1 MFDWLSRNLGMRGKS
16 THPLAG
22 AEALRGIIDDLP
34 QANLGKALQELA
46 DWLAL
51 TDRVDLSP
59 ADRVAAIRTL
69 DAEGAR
75 LAREVMIEF
84 LQSLPTQH
92 RAEQNWFALSTYHAR
107 VFEASR
113 SALRDLFDADKP
125 LARDKGTA
133 AHLAACA
140 LAALGARKKLAR
152 MRYRAVEPETW
163 SDLYGT
169 FQLADRLGI
178 ARKSLRL
185 PEADGDTSAYREFLL
200 AVWFELAPIG
210 SLNHVQMEH
219 LDRIV
224 RVLLDSFW
232 MSEAPD
238 AYTCWVVDLAISAP
252 PQRFHADATLRMSQR
267 FLAPGRAHLELVN
280 LGREIRRARA
290 LPTYL
295 LIDGI
300 EGLQNA
306 VNLVEKLVQHWS
318 RTPPRRVYDRAA
330 LQEGIDVVHGYRE
343 IRRLIAG
350 VAYLRLTEA
359 SAGGDL
365 SRQQRE
371 DFSRYGFV
379 SEQGDRQQAT
389 DNEIARVRA
398 MIEAQTRQMTLQWV
412 LTDISDFGYGAIAE
426 GATQWM
432 QVGLLLG
439 LRRAHDAD
447 WTAGVVR
454 RLSRNEQGQATVGVQ
469 RFPGIGRCGRLGA
482 LDQRQVSVFE
492 RSLEPGVSVFYD
504 AIALLEDNSV
514 LVEPGVHVDNARFR
528 MIIDGKRTTIKF
540 LQLLERGANFEHVRY
555 EVEPDTPG

>member
-1 MFDWLSRNLGMRGKS
+1 MFDWLSRNLGLRSKS

-22 AEALRGIIDDLP
+22 AEALRGIIEELP
-34 QANLGKALQELA
+34 QANLAKALQELA

-75 LAREVMIEF
+75 LTREVMIDF
-84 LQSLPTQH
+84 LQSSPTQH

-113 SALRDLFDADKP
+113 SALRDLFDADTP
-125 LARDKGTA
+125 LSRDKGTA
-133 AHLAACA
+133 ADLAVRA
-140 LAALGARKKLAR
+140 LAALAERKKLIR

-163 SDLYGT
+163 GDLYGT

-185 PEADGDTSAYREFLL
+185 PEAAGDTSAYREFLL

-210 SLNHVQMEH
+210 SLDHVQMEY
-219 LDRIV
+219 LARIV

-232 MSEAPD
+232 LSEAPD
-238 AYTCWVVDLAISAP
+238 SYTCWVVDLAMSAP

-267 FLAPGRAHLELVN
+267 FLAPGRAHFELVN
-280 LGREIRRARA
+280 LAREIRRARA
-290 LPTYL
+290 LPSYL

-300 EGLQNA
+300 EGVQSA

-318 RTPPRRVYDRAA
+318 RTPPRRVYDRAE

-343 IRRLIAG
+343 IRRMIAG
-350 VAYLRLTEA
+350 IAYLRLTEG
-359 SAGGDL
+359 SARGDL

-371 DFSRYGFV
+371 ELSRYGFV
-379 SEQGDRQQAT
+379 SEQVDQQQST
-389 DNEIARVRA
+389 EDEIARVRA
-398 MIEAQTRQMTLQWV
+398 MIEKQNREMTLRWV
-412 LTDISDFGYGAIAE
+412 LTDISDFGYGAIAQ

-447 WTAGVVR
+447 WTAGVIR
-454 RLSRNEQGQATVGVQ
+454 RLSRDVQGQATVGVQ
-469 RFPGIGRCGRLGA
+469 RFPGVGRCGRIGA
-482 LDQRQVSVFE
+482 LDNRQVSVFE
-492 RSLEPGVSVFYD
+492 RSLDPGVSVYFD

-528 MIIDGKRTTIKF
+528 MVIDGKRTTIKF
-540 LQLLERGANFEHVRY
+540 VQLLERGANFEHVRY
-555 EVEPDTPG
+555 EVEPEIPR